1 MSKFTVKQFAEKI
14 RDKHP
19 YSYDDLSDNE
29 LVRLWLEKYPNDR
42 KHILSNTEQLDLD
55 DEEYEEEDWDE
66 EEEEEEESLSINSNE
81 NSNSLTW
88 LLVIVSAA
96 VLFFTNPSLEK
107 HKSKTANEAMAV
119 FKESKVYGMLNSFSF
134 GKGDEL
140 ILNSIKGGTHRNNY
154 FLFST
159 TTMQLSKENETTTI
173 GIGILGVVYIFDDA
187 KQELKSQIDS
197 YDSAAGL
204 FLGS

>member
-1 MSKFTVKQFAEKI
+1 MSKYTISQFAKKI
-14 RDKHP
+14 RDKYP
-19 YSYDDLSDNE
+19 GSYDDLTDNQ
-29 LVRLWLEKYPNDR
+29 LVNLWLEKHPKDKRFIYIDEDEEDEDNYEDEDDGGDEDSICND
-42 KHILSNTEQLDLD
+42 SNTSRWVLIII
-55 DEEYEEEDWDE
+55 
-66 EEEEEEESLSINSNE
+66 SI
-81 NSNSLTW
+81 
-88 LLVIVSAA
+88 I

-107 HKSKTANEAMAV
+107 HKDKAANEAMAV
-119 FKESKVYGMLNSFSF
+119 FKESKVYGMLNSFSY

>member
-1 MSKFTVKQFAEKI
+1 MSKYTISQFAKKI

-19 YSYDDLSDNE
+19 GSYDDLTDNQ
-29 LVRLWLEKYPNDR
+29 LVNLWLEKHPKDKHFIYIDEDEDDEGNYEDEDDGGDEDSICND
-42 KHILSNTEQLDLD
+42 SNTSRWVLIII
-55 DEEYEEEDWDE
+55 
-66 EEEEEEESLSINSNE
+66 SI
-81 NSNSLTW
+81 
-88 LLVIVSAA
+88 I

-107 HKSKTANEAMAV
+107 HKDKAANEAMAV

-154 FLFST
+154 FLFSL